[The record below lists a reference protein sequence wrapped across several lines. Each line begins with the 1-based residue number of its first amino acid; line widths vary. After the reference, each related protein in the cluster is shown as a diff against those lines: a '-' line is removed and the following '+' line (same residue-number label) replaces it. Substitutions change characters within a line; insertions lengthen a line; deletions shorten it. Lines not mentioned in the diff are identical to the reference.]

1 MPPGTGRRP
10 ASQDAAAVVR
20 RLRRGPVFRAWHD
33 VSSPLPFKG
42 VRLGVTVCEEV
53 WNDPEFWPRRLYPR
67 DPVAD
72 LAAQG
77 VDLFVNISSSPFEM
91 GKAAIR
97 RDMIRQH
104 AARHR
109 VPFLYLNQVGGNDE
123 LIFDGHSLGFDADG
137 GHDPAGRRLRGGVCR
152 RRRADA
158 GAGASAASAQRRRRR
173 AGQGQRVARGGG
185 VARAAARPA
194 RLRAQVR
201 VHLRRARPVR
211 RHRLGAHRRAG
222 RRRAGPVA
230 RHRHRH
236 ADPLLLGALAARRRG
251 ARQQPGHCAITSCP
265 STTSFRATSTRWRR
279 CCPAR
284 RAWPRKTSRHACAAR
299 P

>member
-1 MPPGTGRRP
+1 MRVALAQLNFTVGAFDGNYRKMADAAEQGHGCRRR
-10 ASQDAAAVVR
+10 SAAAVR
-20 RLRRGPVFRAWHD
+20 AGHDRLSAARPADAFPALSTANLALRDRVAALSTDQLGIVVGCAEPNEAAGGKPLFNTAVLCHRGQVVGRHRKTLLPSYDVFDEDRYFEAGHD
-33 VSSPLPFKG
+33 CRPLMFKG
-42 VRLGVTVCEEV
+42 VRLGVTVCEEA

-137 GHDPAGRRLRGGVCR
+137 DHAPAGRRLRGGVCR
-152 RRRADA
+152 RRRADTA
-158 GAGASAASAQRRRRR
+158 RAEARPPQQQDREIAS
-173 AGQGQRVARGGG
+173 GQRIA
-185 VARAAARPA
+185 
-194 RLRAQVR
+194 
-201 VHLRRARPVR
+201 
-211 RHRLGAHRRAG
+211 
-222 RRRAGPVA
+222 
-230 RHRHRH
+230 
-236 ADPLLLGALAARRRG
+236 
-251 ARQQPGHCAITSCP
+251 
-265 STTSFRATSTRWRR
+265 
-279 CCPAR
+279 
-284 RAWPRKTSRHACAAR
+284 
-299 P
+299 